1 MVYMSI
7 DGDEIISTSPETL
20 VKLQNG
26 VLNTFPIAGSRPR
39 GKTDTEDNAL
49 ADELIHDERS
59 LQSII
64 CSLTSDET
72 TSEKSPNLIRLR
84 LQNIRRF
91 SAIQR

>member
-1 MVYMSI
+1 MSI
-7 DGDEIISTSPETL
+7 DGDGDHKHLSQTL
-20 VKLQNG
+20 VKLQNE

-49 ADELIHDERS
+49 ADELIHDEKELAEHNMLVDLGRNDIGKIS
-59 LQSII
+59 NS
-64 CSLTSDET
+64 
-72 TSEKSPNLIRLR
+72 IRLR